1 MCPDISDGPEPV
13 EAEVSEVTGARGD
26 RVILHC
32 QVDSNPAPE
41 YRWLRNGDMFEVS
54 QDSSQE

>member
-1 MCPDISDGPEPV
+1 M
-13 EAEVSEVTGARGD
+13 EAEVREVTGRQGD

-41 YRWLRNGDMFEVS
+41 YRWLKNGDMFEVS
-54 QDSSQE
+54 DEERDTAH

>member
-1 MCPDISDGPEPV
+1 MR
-13 EAEVSEVTGARGD
+13 EVTGARGD

-41 YRWLRNGDMFEVS
+41 YRWLKNGDMFEVS
-54 QDSSQE
+54 DGEPELIKNCNHIMMKDARI